1 MISNYEYFRF
11 KKGLYKIYFIIYLI
25 LLLLFNFFKINKSDG
40 QLNLKENYN
49 NLTFYND
56 FNININSN
64 FKKDFFKYFKIYN
77 VNYFLSLKFKL
88 VKIEYIIAI
97 YKNDNNLIIPS
108 DLFLYYNLNVIC
120 IIEKIKSKNI
130 IYSLAKVYKNKYY
143 QCTEFFNI
151 TEKIKIGIKLFK
163 YNEKD
168 EIIENYKDYFISK
181 EIDFGKLNKYY
192 KDDNIFDPLIINN
205 LYLNEKN

>member
-1 MISNYEYFRF
+1 M
-11 KKGLYKIYFIIYLI
+11 
-25 LLLLFNFFKINKSDG
+25 LLFIFVKINKSDG

-64 FKKDFFKYFKIYN
+64 FKKDIFKYFKIYN
-77 VNYFLSLKFKL
+77 VNYFLSLKFKI

-143 QCTEFFNI
+143 QFNI

-163 YNEKD
+163 LFYIKR
-168 EIIENYKDYFISK
+168 
-181 EIDFGKLNKYY
+181 NK
-192 KDDNIFDPLIINN
+192 FW
-205 LYLNEKN
+205 